1 LKLGLVIEIMFDHFH
16 IASVVQPLN
25 VFRFGSQA
33 MQQSQTAAPP
43 GTSGGHLNGGAT
55 TNDAAPVL

>member
-1 LKLGLVIEIMFDHFH
+1 MFDHFH